1 MPLTLPERI
10 TGYNIG
16 ASSTADELTVLAL
29 IFAEAGRH
37 VASLSRFCADRLSEI
52 NTELARRGIRTSA
65 ERLFDFT
72 GSALESM
79 TINELFSHYRRWPA
93 RHEQRRTEGRELFTF
108 FYERRIV
115 DQLATRRAATL
126 AEQFKIDYCTL
137 SYSIAIESLAH
148 MLGLPAG
155 NAAAKFRPDARRA
168 YTPAEL
174 YALIRLYTAYGSIA
188 ERERLVEYIDLALN
202 LLKDAK
208 TDADTLRLAS
218 QLAEISRKGIV
229 QCPEWLSDTLAR
241 GIGNKSIDDAAKVIP
256 LLTLATINGDDTA
269 TRKAQRI
276 INRCYKA
283 CLEAPTIDALHT
295 AVTCC
300 DYVRRFSPRKMA
312 DAWNRLCT
320 TVNGQCS
327 TIQIIRLLEIA
338 DELPPF
344 AHESKTLTAYRQFVC
359 SLFPTVL
366 SASEMTRLDVA
377 VLKELVTRRTLD
389 AYDRRAYQLAL
400 EYESRS
406 IYEF

>member
-1 MPLTLPERI
+1 MSLTLPERI
-10 TGYNIG
+10 TGYRIG
-16 ASSTADELTVLAL
+16 ASSTTDELTVLAL
-29 IFAEAGRH
+29 IFAEAGRY
-37 VASLSRFCADRLSEI
+37 VASLSRFCAERLAVV
-52 NTELARRGIRTSA
+52 NKELARRGIRTSA
-65 ERLFDFT
+65 ERLFDST

-93 RHEQRRTEGRELFTF
+93 RHEQRRSEGRELFTF

-168 YTPAEL
+168 YTAAEL
-174 YALIRLYTAYGSIA
+174 YTLIRLYTAYGSIA

-202 LLKDAK
+202 LLKDAE

-241 GIGNKSIDDAAKVIP
+241 GIGDKSIDDAAKVIP

-276 INRCYKA
+276 INRCYRA
-283 CLEAPTIDALHT
+283 CLEAPTVDALHT

-300 DYVRRFSPRKMA
+300 DYVSRFSPRKMA

-327 TIQIIRLLEIA
+327 TTQIIRLLEIA
-338 DELPPF
+338 DELPPL

-389 AYDRRAYQLAL
+389 AYDRRAHQLAL